1 MPRSQQLQCPHFWF
15 SMNCI
20 GRPDR
25 EARGSQVQ
33 GVNGMFRRKGE
44 GSSETTET
52 GPAEV
57 DLSPL
62 NAEEN
67 PVVEAVENITRRGEA
82 AAKADPIEAAVPR
95 KKRYYSPSE
104 VRRKKGCIGCGG
116 MVLAVPL
123 LVSVAGIAVALF

>member
-1 MPRSQQLQCPHFWF
+1 
-15 SMNCI
+15 
-20 GRPDR
+20 
-25 EARGSQVQ
+25 
-33 GVNGMFRRKGE
+33 MFRRKGE
-44 GSSETTET
+44 GNSESTEN

-62 NAEEN
+62 AAEEN
-67 PVVEAVENITRRGEA
+67 PVVEAVENITRRDEA
-82 AAKADPIEAAVPR
+82 AAESATGAVAGTIDRAINEAKPVEAAVPR

-116 MVLAVPL
+116 MVLAIPL